1 MATAAAASPAVGL
14 REHQEPDRPEAGPHD
29 FRRNTRRPV
38 CTQCGADFTDERWQ
52 ATERVGWGT
61 TQEPRPTLCG
71 ACDQRHENDWE
82 QAWPGV
88 KVKRLEQDQEHDR
101 AVPEQKA
108 TGWLSRL
115 RR

>member
-1 MATAAAASPAVGL
+1 MG
-14 REHQEPDRPEAGPHD
+14 QHD

-38 CTQCGADFTDERWQ
+38 CAQCGADFTDERWR
-52 ATERVGWGT
+52 ATERVGWGMA
-61 TQEPRPTLCG
+61 QDPRLSLCG
-71 ACDQRHENDWE
+71 DCDQRHETDWE
-82 QAWPGV
+82 QAWPGAI
-88 KVKRLEQDQEHDR
+88 RRDQEQDQDR